1 MPEPARGLKPDPD
14 PTILTTEN
22 LRREIANLKELVEVR
37 LEGSTQARIA
47 LHDLI
52 MAKIEVLG
60 NVTSQQF
67 ISINDKFAEKD
78 KAVSVGLSAQ
88 KEAAAAQQD
97 SNTAATL
104 KMEDNFTKLLDQGR
118 ELLSEVRRN
127 TDVQIGDIKSRLDK
141 GEGQSSG
148 KTEGI
153 GMVGALIVGA
163 AFVISTAISVA
174 AFVISF
180 SHAHSVG

>member
-1 MPEPARGLKPDPD
+1 MSPPPISIKPDPD

-22 LRREIANLKELVEVR
+22 LRREIANLKELMETR
-37 LEGSTQARIA
+37 LNAGKSEIVA

-52 MAKIEVLG
+52 MAKIEVLAS
-60 NVTSQQF
+60 VTSQQF
-67 ISINDKFAEKD
+67 ISISDKFAEKD

-97 SNTAATL
+97 SNTAATQ

-127 TDVQIGDIKSRLDK
+127 TDVQISDIKSRLDK
-141 GEGQSSG
+141 GDGSTNAWG
-148 KTEGI
+148 Y
-153 GMVGALIVGA
+153 MVGIIGTLIGVGSLIVT
-163 AFVISTAISVA
+163 FLK
-174 AFVISF
+174 
-180 SHAHSVG
+180 H

>member
-1 MPEPARGLKPDPD
+1 MGAATQNLRPDPD
-14 PTILTTEN
+14 PTLLTTEN
-22 LRREIANLKELVEVR
+22 LRREIANLKEIVEIR
-37 LEGSTQARIA
+37 LSASSDARVA

-52 MAKIEVLG
+52 LAKLDVLA

-97 SNTAATL
+97 SNTSATL

-127 TDVQIGDIKSRLDK
+127 TDVQISDIKSRLDK
-141 GEGQSSG
+141 GQGQGEG
-148 KTEGI
+148 KTEGLS
-153 GMVGALIVGA
+153 MAGAMIIGA
-163 AFVISTAISVA
+163 AFVMSSIISVVGFA
-174 AFVISF
+174 MSL
-180 SHAHSVG
+180 SHVGSH

>member
-1 MPEPARGLKPDPD
+1 MAESRIITGGKPDPD
-14 PTILTTEN
+14 PTLLTTEN
-22 LRREIANLKELVEVR
+22 LRREIANLKELLETR
-37 LEGSTQARIA
+37 LDGSNSARDA

-52 MAKIEVLG
+52 LAKIEVLAS
-60 NVTSQQF
+60 VTSQQF

-127 TDVQIGDIKSRLDK
+127 TDVQISDIKSRLDK
-141 GEGQSSG
+141 GDGQSRG
-148 KTEGI
+148 AGDTWGWLFGAGGI
-153 GMVGALIVGA
+153 LIAIAALFLRG
-163 AFVISTAISVA
+163 
-174 AFVISF
+174 
-180 SHAHSVG
+180 H